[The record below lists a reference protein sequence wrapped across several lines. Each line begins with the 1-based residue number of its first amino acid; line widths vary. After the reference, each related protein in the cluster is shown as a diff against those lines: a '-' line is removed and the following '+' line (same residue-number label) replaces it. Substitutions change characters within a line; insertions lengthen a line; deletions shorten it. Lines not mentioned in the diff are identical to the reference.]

1 MARYLQEEKGMNVR
15 WGVMAFGFFLSA
27 CLGGGPHVTVDSGDE
42 EGEAE
47 PAAAPSSQNFN
58 LGNGIY
64 QFTTSDKYQAVIS
77 MNINIYEQGNLEGD
91 RFVMHDPMMSIMR
104 EMIEGAE
111 GEN

>member
-1 MARYLQEEKGMNVR
+1 MAHYLHWVKSMNAR
-15 WGVMAFGFFLSA
+15 WGVMAFGLFLSA

-47 PAAAPSSQNFN
+47 PAEAPSSQNFN

-64 QFTTSDKYQAVIS
+64 QFATSDKYQAVIS

-91 RFVMHDPMMSIMR
+91 RFVMHDPMMSIMG
-104 EMIEGAE
+104 EMIEGVE
-111 GEN
+111 SEN